1 MYLCPVEKILT
12 NNLIFSMK
20 TRLLLLSFFVACVC
34 EASAQGPNNTGTYYQ
49 NADGKKGS
57 ELKTAMNAVIN
68 PHTQRTYNQLWT
80 DFQTTD
86 AKPNGKVW
94 DMYSNKREFTFV
106 TDQAGSYGKEGDVYN
121 REHSF
126 PKSWFNDEDPMYTD
140 LFHLYPTD
148 GWVNGQRSNDPFG
161 EVGSSYTSS
170 ANGFSKWGN
179 ARSGLGYS
187 GKVFEPN
194 AEYKGDF
201 ARTYFYM
208 VTCYETYKNSTDGPS
223 KYITSWSSPM
233 LDNQVYPGL
242 AEWALNMLMRWAKA
256 DPVSEKEINR
266 NAAVYGIQG
275 NRNPF
280 IDYPGLEDYIW
291 GTLKDKAFSY
301 DNYEGGASGEVVP
314 TIAMPT
320 FSPDA
325 GTYYNS
331 VTVSI
336 NCATEGATIYYTT
349 NGADASEQSLVYTGS
364 IEIAETST
372 IKAIAIKDGQHS
384 AQAVATYTITDEPV
398 IPGDVTPVDCDVVI
412 NNALFGSSANGTIAK
427 SDDADLTGS
436 QNGITFV
443 YALGSGNQ
451 RYANATEIRLYN
463 GNTLTISVA
472 EGKLTALDFTIGS
485 KTSPLSADTGSFS
498 EFKWTG
504 NASQVIITSSSN
516 TALRNVKVSVNMPS
530 AIDNVKTTTLSGR
543 RVIYNLSGQR
553 VANPTHGIYIVDGKK
568 VLIP

>member
-1 MYLCPVEKILT
+1 MSLFAAVIGH
-12 NNLIFSMK
+12 
-20 TRLLLLSFFVACVC
+20 VW
-34 EASAQGPNNTGTYYQ
+34 AQGPNNSGTYYQ
-49 NADGKKGS
+49 NANGKKGS
-57 ELKTAMNAVIN
+57 ELKTALFNIIKN
-68 PHTQRTYNQLWT
+68 PSVVSYSGLGEKYKLT
-80 DFQTTD
+80 DKRAD
-86 AKPNGKVW
+86 GYLRDW
-94 DMYSNKREFTFV
+94 YSNITNYTWTGSNGNSSEG
-106 TDQAGSYGKEGDVYN
+106 AGWNKEHTV
-121 REHSF
+121 
-126 PKSWFNDEDPMYTD
+126 PQSWFNENSPMKSD
-140 LFHLYPTD
+140 IVHVVPTD
-148 GWVNGQRSNDPFG
+148 CWVNNMR
-161 EVGSSYTSS
+161 SSYPLAEVATIKKYS
-170 ANGFSKWGN
+170 ANYYSI
-179 ARSGLGYS
+179 LGTCKTEGYN
-187 GKVFEPN
+187 GTVFEPN
-194 AEYKGDF
+194 DEIKGDI
-201 ARTYFYM
+201 ARIYFYM
-208 VTCYETYKNSTDGPS
+208 ATCYQDKISNWTKGESQKVFGNSS
-223 KYITSWSSPM
+223 
-233 LDNQVYPGL
+233 YPGL
-242 AEWALNMLMRWAKA
+242 RDWVLAMFMRWSKQ
-256 DPVSEKEINR
+256 DPVDDVEIAR
-266 NAAVYGIQG
+266 NNAVYEVQG

-280 IDYPGLEDYIW
+280 VDYPGLEDYVW
-291 GTLKDKAFSY
+291 GDMTDVAFSY
-301 DNYEGGASGEVVP
+301 DNYAGGSSGGETTKV
-314 TIAMPT
+314 AMPT

-384 AQAVATYTITDEPV
+384 AQAEATYTITDEPV
-398 IPGDVTPVDCDVVI
+398 IPGGGTPVDCDVVI

-443 YALGSGNQ
+443 YALGTGAQ

-472 EGKLTALDFTIGS
+472 EGKLKALDFTIGS

-504 NASQVIITSSSN
+504 NASQVVITSSSN
-516 TALRNVKVSVNMPS
+516 TALRNVKVSVSVPSEPS
-530 AIDNVKTTTLSGR
+530 AIETVQTNPLSGR